1 MEGNCKARAEL
12 NFNCFEL
19 NHKTFH
25 TATKKQG
32 NLHNIT
38 STIILYFNII
48 YQLFDK

>member
-25 TATKKQG
+25 TTTKNKG
-32 NLHNIT
+32 IYITLHQQ
-38 STIILYFNII
+38 LYFNII